1 MKFHSFFDRPVTV
14 PSPCG
19 KKTRNIFV
27 KKAADP
33 EGKLIY
39 SHTEDVYE
47 AIQLAARG
55 CLVKDLVS
63 RSERGDTSAIGN
75 PDFQSSDITN
85 APKSLMEAQNRLI
98 EARSIFDKFPAD
110 VKKKYDNNFSSFLAA
125 VSSGEYLKTAQA
137 EKAAFEKAKSDAAAA
152 AKSEPAFTEDQINFI
167 KSKIG
172 GSIK

>member
-1 MKFHSFFDRPVTV
+1 VKFHSFFNRPGTI
-14 PSPCG
+14 PSPAG
-19 KKTRNIFV
+19 KTTRNIYV

-33 EGKLIY
+33 EGKLVY

-85 APKSLMEAQNRLI
+85 APTSLMDAQNRLI

-110 VKKKYDNNFSSFLAA
+110 VKKKYDNNFASFLAA
-125 VSSGEYLKTAQA
+125 VSSGEYLKTAKA
-137 EKAAFEKAKSDAAAA
+137 DKAAFEKAKSDAEAVD
-152 AKSEPAFTEDQINFI
+152 KQKPVFTDDQINFI

-172 GSIK
+172 GSL